1 MLWKAILEI
10 VFLEIALP
18 GTTNPGKLRLMRSET
33 FLSYQQPYQ
42 VMVAILNPGMRLRED
57 GAAMKLLPCCG
68 SSTFRRITEVS
79 ISRTLHLSR
88 QFADTAAA
96 PVPRK
101 KEGRA
106 ARLAAMM
113 ERDGHAGGSM
123 LDPSLLALIN
133 KDGNK
138 ESSDSNKENDNNQE
152 STDRKEN
159 DPPIENSQEAVADTT
174 DKAQLIEETSLPSTA
189 AA

>member
-1 MLWKAILEI
+1 
-10 VFLEIALP
+10 
-18 GTTNPGKLRLMRSET
+18 
-33 FLSYQQPYQ
+33 
-42 VMVAILNPGMRLRED
+42 
-57 GAAMKLLPCCG
+57 
-68 SSTFRRITEVS
+68 
-79 ISRTLHLSR
+79 
-88 QFADTAAA
+88 
-96 PVPRK
+96 
-101 KEGRA
+101 
-106 ARLAAMM
+106 MM